1 CIISTAPILSI
12 TFFLPFLLTSASIN
26 VLFAAIVDKR
36 SSSKKTG
43 RENFFFNRLAYLS
56 EKIARSLKEPFIC
69 FGRPITIFET
79 SYSCI
84 KLFSSLSDD
93 DLSFSSREIVLTAC
107 AVNNK
112 AALTATPIVFEATSS
127 PRALIFFLSANQINK
142 IYLALRA
149 LHRVQFFELS
159 CVLLYIEEY

>member
-1 CIISTAPILSI
+1 I
-12 TFFLPFLLTSASIN
+12 TFVLPFLLSSPSDT

-43 RENFFFNRLAYLS
+43 RVNFFFNRLAYLS

-69 FGRPITIFET
+69 FGRPITILET

-84 KLFSSLSDD
+84 KLFSSLSADD
-93 DLSFSSREIVLTAC
+93 ISFSSQYIVLTPC

-112 AALTATPIVFEATSS
+112 ASLTATPIVFEPTSS
-127 PRALIFFLSANQINK
+127 PRTLIFFLSANQINK
-142 IYLALRA
+142 ILLTLQS

-159 CVLLYIEEY
+159 SVLLYIEEYKLGPLN

>member
-1 CIISTAPILSI
+1 TAAILSI

-84 KLFSSLSDD
+84 KLFSSLSVVDISFSFHYIFFILVFFFNSYSCIKLFSSLSADD
-93 DLSFSSREIVLTAC
+93 ISFSS
-107 AVNNK
+107 
-112 AALTATPIVFEATSS
+112 
-127 PRALIFFLSANQINK
+127 Q
-142 IYLALRA
+142 
-149 LHRVQFFELS
+149 
-159 CVLLYIEEY
+159 